1 MGLVG
6 LVDLVG
12 LPGLMSLVALVG
24 LLGMLGLVVD
34 FSPLKTTIPV
44 SQAVFLAE
52 HILAGSRSTGLGYS
66 GNQ

>member
-1 MGLVG
+1 MGLVSLVGLVG
-6 LVDLVG
+6 L
-12 LPGLMSLVALVG
+12 PSLMSLVALVG
-24 LLGMLGLVVD
+24 LLGMLGLVV
-34 FSPLKTTIPV
+34 KKITIPV